1 MGGQGIG
8 LGCQNNRMKYLSRI
22 VLSQIFQRQRHDNNL
37 TADLCKIARLSLGS
51 DFVCSIRMLHS
62 RF

>member
-37 TADLCKIARLSLGS
+37 TADFAK
-51 DFVCSIRMLHS
+51 
-62 RF
+62 